1 MEQAILSVEGL
12 RKSYGR
18 HLVLDG
24 VSFDVSPRSITA
36 VCGPSGCGKS
46 TLLNIVGMLDT
57 PDAGTVRL
65 LGDVLPRPNTSAAQR
80 AIREH
85 VSYLFQSFA
94 LVESETVEK
103 NLMMALRYVRRP
115 ADEKRRLVERAVR
128 RVGLEGVL
136 SAKVHELSGGEQQ
149 RIALARCMVR
159 PGELVLADEPT
170 GSVDPANRGL
180 IVEVLLRMVEMGRTV
195 LVVTHDEW
203 VARRCDQVVWLGPGA
218 ASRA

>member
-1 MEQAILSVEGL
+1 MEKTILSVRDL
-12 RKSYGR
+12 MKSYGR

-24 VSFDVSPRSITA
+24 LSLELAPGTMTA

-46 TLLNIVGMLDT
+46 TLLNIVGMLDA
-57 PDAGTVRL
+57 PDAGAVRL
-65 LGDVLPRPNTSAAQR
+65 LGEDLPRPGTGAAQR

-94 LVESETVEK
+94 LVETETVET

-115 ADEKRRLVERAVR
+115 AGERRQLVERAVR
-128 RVGLEGVL
+128 RVGLEGSL
-136 SAKVHELSGGEQQ
+136 SSRVHELSGGEQQ
-149 RIALARCMVR
+149 RVALARCMVK

-170 GSVDPANRGL
+170 GSVDPANREL
-180 IVEVLLRMVEMGRTV
+180 IVGILRRMTETGKTV

-203 VARRCDQVVWLGPGA
+203 VARRCDRTLWLGGPRHGA
-218 ASRA
+218 